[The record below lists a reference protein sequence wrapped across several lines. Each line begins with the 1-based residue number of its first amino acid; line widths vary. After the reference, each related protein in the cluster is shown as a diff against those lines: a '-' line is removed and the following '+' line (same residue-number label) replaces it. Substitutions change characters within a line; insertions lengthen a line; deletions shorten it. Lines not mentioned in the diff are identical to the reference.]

1 VSVVLNQA
9 ALPKGLTVEQIK
21 TAISSAFAY
30 PDVTVNVLA
39 APFQKSAA
47 ALGAAPIIAAANP
60 LTHALLEV
68 LAAMALLFGL
78 ALPAGRR
85 IANVNLKTLL
95 PSPPPAPRPLPVMIP
110 PRDFSELR
118 DQAAENIPGVARL
131 LQSWAEEND

>member
-1 VSVVLNQA
+1 MD
-9 ALPKGLTVEQIK
+9 QIK
-21 TAISSAFAY
+21 TAIVSAFAY
-30 PDVTVNVLA
+30 PDVTVNVLVQ
-39 APFQKSAA
+39 PFQKPVTSMGSA
-47 ALGAAPIIAAANP
+47 PFIAAANP
-60 LTHALLEV
+60 LAHALLEV

-85 IANVNLKTLL
+85 LTNVNLKTML
-95 PSPPPAPRPLPVMIP
+95 PSPPPVPRPLPMVIP